1 MNHDHDTTKAL
12 REVIGGLVLLFALA
26 VIALIF

>member
-1 MNHDHDTTKAL
+1 MNHDHETTKAL
-12 REVIGGLVLLFALA
+12 REVIGGLVLLFVIS